1 MENWDDYFLFLE
13 LWDDSRSAGNS
24 IETGKRKESELL
36 EAFARLKG
44 LLFAEDEETVA
55 ARARAKILRD
65 IVEYPNWHLA
75 ARKPDEKELA
85 IYTFEPEENE
95 TTIVDGPHLVRSIPE
110 GIEKLLV
117 YDEVQGKAS
126 ARMIEAEHFAELLSL
141 ADSVELEDLLANP
154 ESDQLDRLL
163 EGTYLV
169 EASEEGEKLEIAP
182 RSRHPDDRIA
192 YVYTHKDK
200 VSYRPVLP
208 MKGRKLFELVSTS
221 PEVDGMIFNST
232 SQVGRNDHSINRL
245 LLSPGFAKNALE
257 GVDIRSGAGKL
268 RARSREEIELWLD
281 LNDFPHRDREWLEA
295 VEGKTTIIK
304 IQAASDYSWSIQE
317 VDGKQVSSKTE
328 EKSLSPAFYIDATTS
343 EADSA
348 SNILCPGL
356 LARKLGLRSGDI
368 DLRRR
373 KKPGQFLLFFRLV
386 AEKERQHYRKR
397 LVMAEELAAFLPK
410 SGDRIPRTTCL
421 TVKGARTLSRS
432 PYAATRAWIEKTI
445 AGAKRGT
452 KKFLPPF

>member
-1 MENWDDYFLFLE
+1 MENWDDYFLFLQ
-13 LWDDSRSAGNS
+13 LWDDSRSTGSS
-24 IETGKRKESELL
+24 IETGKRKQSERL

-75 ARKPDEKELA
+75 KNNSDEKELA
-85 IYTFEPEENE
+85 IYTFEPEEKE
-95 TTIVDGPHLVRSIPE
+95 TTILDGPHLVRSIPE

-117 YDEVQGKAS
+117 YDEAQDKAS
-126 ARMIEAEHFAELLSL
+126 VRMIEAEHFAELLSL

-154 ESDQLDRLL
+154 ESEQLEKIL

-169 EASEEGEKLEIAP
+169 EASEEGEKLELSP
-182 RSRHPDDRIA
+182 RSKHPDDRIA

-200 VSYRPVLP
+200 ISYRPVLP
-208 MKGRKLFELVSTS
+208 MSGKRLFELVSTS

-232 SQVGRNDHSINRL
+232 SLVGRNHHSINRL

-257 GVDIRSGAGKL
+257 GTDIRSGAGRLK
-268 RARSREEIELWLD
+268 ARSREEIELWLD
-281 LNDFPHRDREWLEA
+281 LNDFPHKDREWLEEI
-295 VEGKTTIIK
+295 EGKTTIIK
-304 IQAASDYSWSIQE
+304 IQAASDYSWSTQE
-317 VDGKQVSSKTE
+317 VDGKQISKERE
-328 EKSLSPAFYIDATTS
+328 EKVLSPVFCLDEATGES
-343 EADSA
+343 DGA
-348 SNILCPGL
+348 SKILCPGL

-397 LVMAEELAAFLPK
+397 LVMAEELAAFHPK

-452 KKFLPPF
+452 RKFLPPF